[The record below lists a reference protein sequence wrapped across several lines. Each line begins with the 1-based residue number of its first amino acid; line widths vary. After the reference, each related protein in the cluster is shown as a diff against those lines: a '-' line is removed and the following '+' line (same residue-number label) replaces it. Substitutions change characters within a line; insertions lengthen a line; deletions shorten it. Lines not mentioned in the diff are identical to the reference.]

1 MKDTNNNNSIHLL
14 KVKAMYIGSTITYLQ
29 KESKLV
35 DEQDRQWYFLAIQYL
50 FEFKKQTEEEL
61 DRLKNDQDDEFEI
74 TDADWDI
81 YDSEDF

>member
-1 MKDTNNNNSIHLL
+1 MKNTNNNNSIHLL

-50 FEFKKQTEEEL
+50 FEFRKQTEEEL
-61 DRLKNDQDDEFEI
+61 DRLKNQDNWFE
-74 TDADWDI
+74 DI
-81 YDSEDF
+81 DDNCDFDSTQIF